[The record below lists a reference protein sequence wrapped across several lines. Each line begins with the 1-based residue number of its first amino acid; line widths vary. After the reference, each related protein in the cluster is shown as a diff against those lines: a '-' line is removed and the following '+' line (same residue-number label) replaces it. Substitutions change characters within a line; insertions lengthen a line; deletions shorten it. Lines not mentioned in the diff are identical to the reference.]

1 MSLPPELRK
10 VLPAPTARA
19 WQKVAPLVPEGAY
32 LAGGTAIAVHLNH
45 RQSRD
50 LDFFLSVKADLRLV
64 RDQLSQV
71 GTFVTTTFQED
82 TLNGVLD
89 DAKIQFLLAE
99 SQRVLEPMSTV
110 GGIPIAGLGDLLATK
125 LKVIGD
131 RGEMRDYFDIMVIE
145 QQGGRRAEEG
155 LALFVQRYSPT
166 VPEAAID
173 HIVKGLGYFDDVADD
188 LELPVPRETIE
199 RYWIRRQPEIVKSID
214 DLAGNDVRPA
224 LGDSLPD
231 PPMRPSGLGR
241 MGHTFR
247 RL

>member
-1 MSLPPELRK
+1 MSLPPGLRQA
-10 VLPAPTARA
+10 LPGATARA
-19 WQKVAPLVPEGAY
+19 WEKVAPLVPEGAY
-32 LAGGTAIAVHLNH
+32 LAGGTAIAVHLRH

-50 LDFFLSVKADLRLV
+50 LDFFLSTRADLGQL

-71 GTFVTTTFQED
+71 GQFVTTMFQED
-82 TLNGVLD
+82 TLDGTLD
-89 DAKIQFLLAE
+89 DAKVQFLLAD
-99 SQRVLEPMSTV
+99 SQRVLEPMATV
-110 GGIPIAGLGDLLATK
+110 GGIQVAGLGDLLATK

-173 HIVKGLGYFDDVADD
+173 HIVKGLGYFGDVPDDI
-188 LELPVPRETIE
+188 ELPVPRETIE

-214 DLAGNDVRPA
+214 DLGGKD
-224 LGDSLPD
+224 
-231 PPMRPSGLGR
+231 
-241 MGHTFR
+241 
-247 RL
+247 